1 MVKLGI
7 IGGSGLD
14 DPDIL
19 SQVEEKT
26 VTTPFG
32 EPSSAVT
39 CGRIEGVEVAILA
52 RHGKKHTIYPS
63 AVNFRANIWALKS
76 LGCSHILAATACGS
90 LREEIEPGHLVFLD
104 QFIDRTT
111 KRASTFYD
119 TDRVCHIPMGDPFC
133 PELRKLLIERAA
145 SQGIKHHPTGTMVTI
160 EGPRFST
167 RAESHL
173 FRSWGCHVIN
183 MTTVPEVTLARE
195 AGLCYAS
202 MAMSTDYDCW
212 HESEEHVTIEMI
224 LEIMKQNAE
233 NVIRLILDVI
243 PRVGDAECA
252 CREYIKTSVIGG

>member
-19 SQVEEKT
+19 AQAVEKA
-26 VTTPFG
+26 VDTPFG
-32 EPSSAVT
+32 DPSSPVT
-39 CGRIEGVEVAILA
+39 CGKIEGVEVAILA

-76 LGCSHILAATACGS
+76 LGCTHVLAATACGS
-90 LREEIEPGHLVFLD
+90 LREEIAPGHLVFLD

-119 TDRVCHIPMGDPFC
+119 KDRVCHIPMGDPFC
-133 PELRKLLIERAA
+133 PSIRNILIERAGA
-145 SQGIKHHPTGTMVTI
+145 LGIMHHPAGTMVTI

-167 RAESHL
+167 KAESRL
-173 FRSWGCHVIN
+173 FRSWGCDVIN

-224 LEIMKQNAE
+224 LETMKQNAE
-233 NVIRLILDVI
+233 NVIRLMLDVI
-243 PRVGDAECA
+243 PRISSDACM
-252 CREYIKTSVIGG
+252 CREFIKTSVIGG

>member
-19 SQVEEKT
+19 AQAEEKA
-26 VTTPFG
+26 VDTPFG
-32 EPSSAVT
+32 DPSSPVT
-39 CGRIEGVEVAILA
+39 CGKIEGVEVAILA

-76 LGCSHILAATACGS
+76 LGCTHVLAATACGS
-90 LREEIEPGHLVFLD
+90 LREEIAPGHLVFLD

-119 TDRVCHIPMGDPFC
+119 KDRVCHIPMGDPFC
-133 PELRKLLIERAA
+133 PSIRNILIERAGA
-145 SQGIKHHPTGTMVTI
+145 LGIMHHPAGTMVTI

-167 RAESHL
+167 KAESRL
-173 FRSWGCHVIN
+173 FRSWGCDVIN

-224 LEIMKQNAE
+224 LETMKKNAE
-233 NVIRLILDVI
+233 NVIRLMLDVI
-243 PRVGDAECA
+243 PRISSDACM
-252 CREYIKTSVIGG
+252 CREFIKTSVIGG